1 MTMVWRQ
8 QERCSCKSIEPFYV
22 ESRSSLVA
30 SACLGLHSRLSFC
43 EQCEHNVRFADQAD
57 LLRSTDKHTI
67 DVPTH
72 SETIREGGDSHAA
85 ERSSTMDRHVFPR
98 SSERRGASSEGTFL
112 FVQTSF
118 PCQSS
123 SAISFSIRI
132 TFPRGSIIHHA
143 TCAILCY
150 KENLSL
156 KKINIR
162 ILNFSRN
169 FKIELPRYTL
179 KEQFLLFVTII
190 TYYYNYDYYC
200 YNISI

>member
-1 MTMVWRQ
+1 MVWRQ
-8 QERCSCKSIEPFYV
+8 QGRCSCKSIEPFYV

-43 EQCEHNVRFADQAD
+43 EQCEHNVRFANQAD

-112 FVQTSF
+112 FVQTRRSRVSRALRSLF
-118 PCQSS
+118 LFVLPSLADPLFIMQ
-123 SAISFSIRI
+123 
-132 TFPRGSIIHHA
+132 HA
-143 TCAILCY
+143 QFYVI
-150 KENLSL
+150 
-156 KKINIR
+156 KKTYLWKKSTR

-200 YNISI
+200 YNIST